1 MYLCSFADISLY
13 WLHIASILPR
23 FVPISSP
30 APIPLTALGDFPHKW
45 GKNLSEEEF
54 VGEEFE
60 REEFV
65 KEEFM
70 GKRFV
75 LNLPPLAGEVSEL
88 ARGMGAK

>member
-1 MYLCSFADISLY
+1 M
-13 WLHIASILPR
+13 
-23 FVPISSP
+23 
-30 APIPLTALGDFPHKW
+30 
-45 GKNLSEEEF
+45 SEEEF